1 MHMAELAGLGNFN
14 YKIHR
19 IVNSALSGAPNIC
32 SNGSLAC
39 QRLADVVAIRWGTR
53 MSGATPENEVGQSD
67 HRPTVADQISVV
79 HRTVRWCT
87 GLSGATTDRA
97 TFRLP
102 YREATTHRPLGAI
115 KVAH

>member
-32 SNGSLAC
+32 SNGSLAR

-53 MSGATPENEVGQSD
+53 LSGATPEKEVGQSD
-67 HRPTVADQISVV
+67 HQLTVADQISSCASDYSVV
-79 HRTVRWCT
+79 HWTIGCN
-87 GLSGATTDRA
+87 
-97 TFRLP
+97 
-102 YREATTHRPLGAI
+102 HRQGNFSASL
-115 KVAH
+115 